1 MRSRRHGL
9 VPGAAAAAAILL
21 LGAGCGPRPIYRSP
35 PSLPTV
41 ATPAPR
47 GAVPD
52 RETASTRDL
61 PPPVAATGDSLEA
74 GTVAGGDE
82 VAEHLGAIARQ
93 WVGTP
98 YRRGGESP
106 RGMDCSGLAVTVF
119 NELGVSLPRS
129 TREQQSA
136 GRPVGVDEL
145 APGDLVFFRLGSSR
159 VNHVGIALGPREF
172 LHASRSRGVVIDR
185 LDDAYFARRIV
196 RARRI
201 LGEG

>member
-1 MRSRRHGL
+1 L
-9 VPGAAAAAAILL
+9 PGAATAAAIVL
-21 LGAGCGPRPIYRSP
+21 LGAGCGPRPIYRTP

-41 ATPAPR
+41 STPAPR
-47 GAVPD
+47 GTAPE
-52 RETASTRDL
+52 RETASVPEL
-61 PPPVAATGDSLEA
+61 QPPVSATDDSLEA
-74 GTVAGGDE
+74 GGTGTDE
-82 VAEHLGAIARQ
+82 VAEHLGAIARE

-106 RGMDCSGLAVTVF
+106 HGMDCSGLAVTVF

-136 GRPVGVDEL
+136 GRPVDVDEL
-145 APGDLVFFRLGSSR
+145 APGDLVFFRLGSSH

-185 LDDAYFARRIV
+185 LDDIYFARRLV
-196 RARRI
+196 RARRV